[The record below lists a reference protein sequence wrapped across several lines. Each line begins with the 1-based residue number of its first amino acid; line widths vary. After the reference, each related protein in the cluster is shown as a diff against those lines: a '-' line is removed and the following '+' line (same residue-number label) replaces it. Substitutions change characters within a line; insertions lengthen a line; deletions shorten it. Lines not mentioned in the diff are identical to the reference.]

1 MFWNQ
6 ISIHAAMRQGLEL
19 LDSMNERST
28 MRMRSDAPALLGGL
42 LLLPLAFGALAAGE
56 GALVSQLLR
65 ASTDQGAA
73 AREAQFAVKADPS
86 GFMVR
91 AGAVILQT
99 DLLDPAPATANQ
111 QLSASSEALQP
122 KILALEFFPDAYVE
136 IQVTSESRSTPD
148 TLSIN
153 GRVPDSDLSTF
164 SMTLTP
170 ESYLMTFSDPHSP
183 YLYRV
188 VGDTDT
194 GVGRVTEY
202 DPRNR
207 PPVIHSP
214 SIIPPQD

>member
-1 MFWNQ
+1 MSQ
-6 ISIHAAMRQGLEL
+6 I
-19 LDSMNERST
+19 
-28 MRMRSDAPALLGGL
+28 
-42 LLLPLAFGALAAGE
+42 
-56 GALVSQLLR
+56 LR
-65 ASTDQGAA
+65 ASTEQVAA
-73 AREAQFAVKADPS
+73 AREAQSAVKADSS

-99 DLLDPAPATANQ
+99 DLLDPATG
-111 QLSASSEALQP
+111 ASSRQRASEAPTP
-122 KILALEFFPDAYVE
+122 KTLALEFFPDAYVE
-136 IQVTSESRSTPD
+136 ILVTSESRPTPD

-153 GRVPDSDLSTF
+153 GRVSDSDLSTF

-188 VGDTDT
+188 VGDTET

-207 PPVIHSP
+207 PPVIHSSP
-214 SIIPPQD
+214 IIPPPD